1 MSRGTS
7 AIMSSKA
14 ARAAK
19 AAGKLKD
26 LEKAE
31 AVAKKSLEKAAK
43 AYQKAVSRVDAA
55 KAKAAA

>member
-1 MSRGTS
+1 
-7 AIMSSKA
+7 MSSKA